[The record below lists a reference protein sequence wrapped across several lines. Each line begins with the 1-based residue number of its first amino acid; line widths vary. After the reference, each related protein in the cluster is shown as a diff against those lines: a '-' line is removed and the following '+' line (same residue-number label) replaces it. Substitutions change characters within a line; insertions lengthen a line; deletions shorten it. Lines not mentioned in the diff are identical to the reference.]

1 MQKSKILSKLSTA
14 LHPVLPLWKRMQ
26 RPSPVALA
34 RQDVGTF
41 LDMVMALEPLGPLG
55 PMANCRL
62 MTIGIRGVDLTLS
75 QALKMYMHG
84 VPSYHGSHVNNTTLG
99 LLVGSITGR
108 KIQAFHPI

>member
-1 MQKSKILSKLSTA
+1 
-14 LHPVLPLWKRMQ
+14 MQ

-41 LDMVMALEPLGPLG
+41 LDMVMALEPLGPSRR
-55 PMANCRL
+55 RL
-62 MTIGIRGVDLTLS
+62 DTFSSPEDVHARS
-75 QALKMYMHG
+75 